1 MDASLPLHLEPIQ
14 HNEVCDK
21 RLWIGNLDTRVNEY
35 QLLKMVRVYGNI
47 EKLDMLFHRSGPNV
61 GQPRG
66 FAFVTYKSRQDA
78 VNAMNS
84 LNGQL
89 LGTKRIC
96 VKFAKNNSDDHE
108 KPKPE
113 LGIAALAG
121 TNPKPESK
129 LSKKTAIQSIE
140 AKLKMLESMKA
151 GDDFEVN
158 KLAALETPIIT
169 QYQSKQHHPPHKSIS
184 QWRRR
189 HPYHKKR

>member
-1 MDASLPLHLEPIQ
+1 MEDATVPLHLEPMHQ
-14 HNEVCDK
+14 SDVCEK

-47 EKLDMLFHRSGPNV
+47 EKFDMLFHRTGPNF

-66 FAFVTYKSRQDA
+66 FAFVTYKLKQDA
-78 VNAMNS
+78 INAMKS

-89 LGTKRIC
+89 LGGKRIC
-96 VKFAKNNSDDHE
+96 VKFAKNTSEDQE

-121 TNPKPESK
+121 AKPESK

-140 AKLKMLESMKA
+140 AKLKMMESMKP
-151 GDDFEVN
+151 GDDFEIN
-158 KLAALETPIIT
+158 KLAANETPIIA
-169 QYQSKQHHPPHKSIS
+169 QYQTKQLPNKSIS
-184 QWRRR
+184 SFRRR
-189 HPYHKKR
+189 HPYHRKR

>member
-1 MDASLPLHLEPIQ
+1 MDNATMPLHLEPIHQ
-14 HNEVCDK
+14 SEVCEK

-47 EKLDMLFHRSGPNV
+47 EKFDMLFHRSGPNI

-66 FAFVTYKSRQDA
+66 FAFVTYKLRQDA
-78 VNAMNS
+78 ISAMNS

-89 LGTKRIC
+89 LGSKRIC
-96 VKFAKNNSDDHE
+96 VKFAKNTEDQE

-121 TNPKPESK
+121 AKPEMK
-129 LSKKTAIQSIE
+129 LSRKTAIQSIE
-140 AKLKMLESMKA
+140 AKLKMMESMKP
-151 GDDFEVN
+151 GDDFVIN
-158 KLAALETPIIT
+158 KLAANETPIIA
-169 QYQSKQHHPPHKSIS
+169 QYQTKQHQPPNKSVS
-184 QWRRR
+184 SFRRR

>member
-1 MDASLPLHLEPIQ
+1 MEDATLPLRLEPMQ
-14 HNEVCDK
+14 QNDVYEK

-47 EKLDMLFHRSGPNV
+47 EKFDMLFHRSGPSA

-66 FAFVTYKSRQDA
+66 FAFVTYKLRQDA
-78 VNAMNS
+78 LNAMSS

-89 LGTKRIC
+89 LGNKRIC
-96 VKFAKNNSDDHE
+96 VKFAKNTEDQD

-121 TNPKPESK
+121 AKPELK

-140 AKLKMLESMKA
+140 AKLKMMENMKA
-151 GDDFEVN
+151 GDDFVIN
-158 KLAALETPIIT
+158 KLAANETPVIA
-169 QYQSKQHHPPHKSIS
+169 QYQTKQHQPPNKSVS
-184 QWRRR
+184 SFRRR